1 MGIGLIPQIFSKASK
16 RTGITTVTAHSLRYY
31 FCTEWIRRGGSI
43 AKLKEMSG
51 HKRLESLEV
60 YLHLVHDES
69 VKEELERVNPARG
82 IRREFR
88 KGRPRTK
95 VE

>member
-1 MGIGLIPQIFSKASK
+1 
-16 RTGITTVTAHSLRYY
+16 
-31 FCTEWIRRGGSI
+31 
-43 AKLKEMSG
+43 MSG

-69 VKEELERVNPARG
+69 VKEELERVNLARG
-82 IRREFR
+82 IGREFR

-95 VE
+95 VK